1 MSAAAIVLL
10 LFSCAAAAIDVR
22 TRRIP
27 NLLTGAAALAAL
39 AVHAPAGPLA
49 VLVAFGAIVAAFA
62 VGSLAFSA
70 GWFGGGDVKLV
81 AACCGFAS
89 VPDSVALVLYV
100 LVAGAVLA
108 LVTAALRGRL
118 MTLVHTTATLTTRGA
133 RLDDAL
139 LLPYG
144 VAIAA
149 GSAVYAVSTVVPTLR
164 LPV

>member
-1 MSAAAIVLL
+1 VTAATIVLL
-10 LFSCAAAAIDVR
+10 VVTCAAAAIDVR

-39 AVHAPAGPLA
+39 AVHVPAGPFAVMTALA
-49 VLVAFGAIVAAFA
+49 VMLSAFVA
-62 VGSLAFSA
+62 GSVAFSA
-70 GWFGGGDVKLV
+70 GWFGGGDVKLI

-89 VPDSVALVLYV
+89 FPGAIALVLYV
-100 LVAGAVLA
+100 LVAGALLA
-108 LVTAALRGRL
+108 LVTAAARGRL
-118 MTLVHTTATLTTRGA
+118 VALVHSTATLAAHGA
-133 RLDDAL
+133 PLEKGV

-149 GSAVYAVSTVVPTLR
+149 GSVVYAASTVVPSLR